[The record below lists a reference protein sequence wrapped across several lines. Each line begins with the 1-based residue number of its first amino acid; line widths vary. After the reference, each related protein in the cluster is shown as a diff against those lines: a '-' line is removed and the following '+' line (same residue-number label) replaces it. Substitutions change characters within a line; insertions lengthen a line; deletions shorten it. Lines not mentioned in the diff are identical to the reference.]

1 VDDSC
6 RRPSGWCRTWRR
18 YRFVI
23 PCYEPYIPR
32 IEGDDSFFAT
42 TLYGSIFL
50 AVWNFQLALYSR
62 GYGTCITTLHLA
74 HEETVRGLLGIPA
87 TYVQGCL
94 LPVARLRAD
103 LTFRPAIRR
112 PVEEVV
118 AVDTWEGQTW

>member
-1 VDDSC
+1 MDDSC

-87 TYVQGCL
+87 TYV
-94 LPVARLRAD
+94 
-103 LTFRPAIRR
+103 
-112 PVEEVV
+112 
-118 AVDTWEGQTW
+118 